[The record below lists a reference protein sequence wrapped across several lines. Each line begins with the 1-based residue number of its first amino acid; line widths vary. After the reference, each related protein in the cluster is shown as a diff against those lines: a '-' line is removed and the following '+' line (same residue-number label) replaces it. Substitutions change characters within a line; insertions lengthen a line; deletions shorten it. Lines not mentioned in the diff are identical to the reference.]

1 MKLRVDFY
9 LLPTSTTEEA
19 FRYACRLAE
28 KSYLSEQKTFLWMAS
43 EEDALRINDILW
55 TFKDISF
62 IPHALYEGNE
72 NAVEPVLIGFK
83 QAPSSGDVF
92 INLTEHIPQVSA
104 QFKRIIELV
113 SDQPALI
120 ANSRKKYRLYQKNES
135 EIFSHD
141 LKKQP
146 A

>member
-9 LLPTSTTEEA
+9 LLPTTTNEEA

-43 EEDALRINDILW
+43 REDALRINDILW
-55 TFKDISF
+55 TFKDVSF
-62 IPHALYEGNE
+62 VPHALFEDNE
-72 NAVEPVLIGFK
+72 AACEPVLIGFK
-83 QAPSSGDVF
+83 QTPASGDVF
-92 INLTEHIPQVSA
+92 INLTTQIPQVSS

-113 SDQPALI
+113 SNQPALI
-120 ANSRKKYRLYQKNES
+120 TSSRKKYRLYRENES

-141 LKKQP
+141 LKTQP